1 MATSADFGSGRT
13 ANRLR
18 KLTNDE
24 SLADEEYLAWT
35 RAWVSRDGRWN
46 VMFAARHRDFVVLTS
61 RRLLLCQCGFF
72 TRRPVRKV
80 FDVPRGRI
88 YAEAIEPES
97 RRRLRVTGFQR
108 KPLRIEFGTND
119 ASAQIADA
127 LLASSPPP
135 PPESEPEAPPAPS
148 EPAGDEPAPRPQNP
162 EHEQEED
169 G

>member
-18 KLTNDE
+18 KLTYDE
-24 SLADEEYLAWT
+24 SLAGEEYLAWT

-46 VMFAARHRDFVVLTS
+46 VMFAARHRDFVALTD

-80 FDVPRGRI
+80 FDVPRRRV
-88 YAEAIEPES
+88 YAEPIEPTS

-108 KPLRIEFGTND
+108 KPLRIEFGTDD
-119 ASAQIADA
+119 ASTQIADA
-127 LLASSPPP
+127 LLASPAP
-135 PPESEPEAPPAPS
+135 EPE
-148 EPAGDEPAPRPQNP
+148 PQ
-162 EHEQEED
+162 EEED

>member
-1 MATSADFGSGRT
+1 
-13 ANRLR
+13 
-18 KLTNDE
+18 
-24 SLADEEYLAWT
+24 
-35 RAWVSRDGRWN
+35 
-46 VMFAARHRDFVVLTS
+46 
-61 RRLLLCQCGFF
+61 
-72 TRRPVRKV
+72 
-80 FDVPRGRI
+80 
-88 YAEAIEPES
+88 
-97 RRRLRVTGFQR
+97 LRVTGFQR